1 MNPVLAKKY
10 EITGYPW
17 LKLFVDGE
25 VINYPDSMKRDTY
38 HPLVNWA
45 IQKTGRGIQNVDY
58 TDALTGLR
66 EKFSLVVL
74 GIFGKSDEGG
84 RAVRTPRTAPPR
96 AQSLLQTDVRRVAS
110 VVWLARLAAQILFS

>member
-84 RAVRTPRTAPPR
+84 RAVRTPRTAPPCP
-96 AQSLLQTDVRRVAS
+96 VPVAD
-110 VVWLARLAAQILFS
+110 